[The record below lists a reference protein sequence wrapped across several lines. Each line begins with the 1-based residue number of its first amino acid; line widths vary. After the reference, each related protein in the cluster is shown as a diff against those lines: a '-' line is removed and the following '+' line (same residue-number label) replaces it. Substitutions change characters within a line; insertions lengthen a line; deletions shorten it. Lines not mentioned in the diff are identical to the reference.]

1 MGAPGSGI
9 QAAEQTSAEALLSA
23 FKTIDPSERRKH
35 ASVLNYWLSIR
46 GDKEFPPLHDL
57 DPLEISD
64 AAPNSV
70 LLELISGGHDAEIR
84 HVGEAL
90 RDEGRPERIID
101 AATPSVLASI
111 AKKLPI
117 VAISRDFLAF
127 EDEFATLE
135 RSTRCWVTLLPLSA
149 GGAWVDYVYGLVTL
163 EVVSA
168 DAAETAKAAPTEP
181 TPAEAVA
188 DGPDEPV
195 EAYVADDAVGK
206 DEAKTAE
213 AEPTFDAPIETQAAD
228 EAIAADEAEMTEAEA
243 EPTEPAADEVAE
255 PAETEAAEETVLA
268 AEPDTAEAAS
278 DTDASS
284 DDMSE
289 EPEPVPPEAI
299 DQGEDDEP
307 VDESEDAPK
316 SRPGFSKLL
325 DNLAG
330 LTGFYGHGYKV
341 DPAMPAGPGDP
352 LSMQAAGE
360 PSQPTAD
367 DYLDDTAA
375 AMEPAQSDDE
385 EETAAELAAQAPDEP
400 EAGKP
405 VDQPAYQ
412 SAPSVEGSLQTKLA
426 DVRAKADEARQAKL
440 RANAALYEGLSAAYD
455 FALDAEEA
463 PEDYLRLVEAEG
475 LKIQLRSP
483 MRPVVK
489 LAFNG
494 MCDEATIRQLEAV
507 LAWALDNEL
516 PRGSLAEQI
525 EAAGGIGPILTGET
539 PSS

>member
-1 MGAPGSGI
+1 MGAPDSGM
-9 QAAEQTSAEALLSA
+9 QAAEQVSAEALLSA

-64 AAPNSV
+64 AGPNSV

-149 GGAWVDYVYGLVTL
+149 GGAWVDYVYGLVSL
-163 EVVSA
+163 DVVSA
-168 DAAETAKAAPTEP
+168 DAADTAKAAPRKAK
-181 TPAEAVA
+181 PAEPVA
-188 DGPDEPV
+188 DESAEPV
-195 EAYVADDAVGK
+195 EAQPTEEPVAEVAAEEPVVE
-206 DEAKTAE
+206 EAD
-213 AEPTFDAPIETQAAD
+213 EPTEPQTAAESVAEQAEEAAAD
-228 EAIAADEAEMTEAEA
+228 PAPE
-243 EPTEPAADEVAE
+243 EPAADELEQPVALDLPEETAAITDDAEIPPAE
-255 PAETEAAEETVLA
+255 PDAEAPPAEAAEHSGE
-268 AEPDTAEAAS
+268 
-278 DTDASS
+278 
-284 DDMSE
+284 E
-289 EPEPVPPEAI
+289 EPI
-299 DQGEDDEP
+299 DET
-307 VDESEDAPK
+307 EDAPARG
-316 SRPGFSKLL
+316 RPGFSKLL
-325 DNLAG
+325 DNLVG

-341 DPAMPAGPGDP
+341 DPIIPGAPDD
-352 LSMQAAGE
+352 QAPMEATEE
-360 PSQPTAD
+360 PSPWTVEEPPAE
-367 DYLDDTAA
+367 AA
-375 AMEPAQSDDE
+375 AAPEPAAE
-385 EETAAELAAQAPDEP
+385 PENEPVAELSQEP
-400 EAGKP
+400 EA
-405 VDQPAYQ
+405 PAESAAEQATDEPAAPEPAEPAAHQ

-440 RANAALYEGLSAAYD
+440 RANVALYEGLSAAYD

-525 EAAGGIGPILTGET
+525 EAAGGIGPILTGDA